1 MIILGIDPGTTR
13 AGFAAVSCDHSG
25 FLASDTGII
34 EVRSPTQVERLM
46 ELHRGLEKIIRS
58 CRPHAVAVERLFFS
72 KNVKT
77 ALPVAESRG
86 VILLT
91 TALAGTILHEYT
103 PQEVKLAVTGDGRAD
118 KAQVRKMVRMSL
130 SGGRDLKAT
139 DDVFDAIAIAVTCF
153 WREYAKQKRM

>member
-1 MIILGIDPGTTR
+1 MIILGIDPGITA
-13 AGFAAVSCDHSG
+13 AGFAVMSCDHNVVSTKD
-25 FLASDTGII
+25 AGII
-34 EVRSPTQVERLM
+34 AVRSANPVERLM
-46 ELHRGLEKIIRS
+46 ELHKGLDELFKTWH
-58 CRPHAVAVERLFFS
+58 PQAVAVERLYFA

-130 SGGRDLKAT
+130 RHERDLNAK
-139 DDVFDAIAIAVTCF
+139 DDVYDAIAIAITCF
-153 WREYAKQKRM
+153 WREYARSKRM